1 MVCLREN
8 GKCKDP
14 EVGKGWAH
22 SRLSEGAGGKMPS
35 RLGEVVGCEVAGE
48 WEGPDLAEP

>member
-1 MVCLREN
+1 MVCSREN

-22 SRLSEGAGGKMPS
+22 SRHCQKVLGAKCLE
-35 RLGEVVGCEVAGE
+35 LGEVVGCEVAEVG
-48 WEGPDLAEP
+48 GA